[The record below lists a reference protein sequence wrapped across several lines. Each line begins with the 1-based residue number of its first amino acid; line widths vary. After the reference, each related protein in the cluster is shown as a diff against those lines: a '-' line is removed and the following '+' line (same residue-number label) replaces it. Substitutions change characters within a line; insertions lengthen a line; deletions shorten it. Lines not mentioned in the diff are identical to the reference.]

1 MDGDYNSGAGRDGE
15 AVKEQALVIAR
26 GASDSGMA
34 LNLLREYLQA
44 FVLRSLYDCE
54 AFRSLAFVGGTS
66 LRFLHGLPRFSE
78 DLDFSLEHVEGCDG
92 KVWMA
97 AVKRDLTLAGFEPE
111 VTWNDRKTVHT
122 AWVRLAGVLREAGLS
137 AFAEQKLSIKLEIG
151 TRPPAGALSE
161 RRVVTRHLSFLVR
174 HYDLPSLLAGKL
186 HALITRK
193 YVKGRDWYDLL
204 WYLSQRPAPVP
215 NLAFLQNALDQT
227 QGIGQ
232 YDAERWREHVG
243 EHLQRLDMQAV
254 RNDVLPFLER
264 AQDAELLNRDN
275 LKGLLA

>member
-1 MDGDYNSGAGRDGE
+1 MKDH
-15 AVKEQALVIAR
+15 AL
-26 GASDSGMA
+26 SLA
-34 LNLLREYLQA
+34 LAQPDAQSRLNILREYVQA
-44 FVLRSLYDCE
+44 LSLRSLHESE
-54 AFRSLAFVGGTS
+54 AFASIAFVGGTA
-66 LRFLHGLPRFSE
+66 LRFLRQLPRFSE
-78 DLDFSLEHVEGCDG
+78 DLDFTVFTPTGYTG
-92 KVWMA
+92 VNWMRKL
-97 AVKRDLTLAGFEPE
+97 KRDLVSAGFDASVSWREQ
-111 VTWNDRKTVHT
+111 TSVHV
-122 AWVRLAGVLREAGLS
+122 AWIRIGQLLKAVGLS
-137 AFAEQKLSIKLEIG
+137 PLPAQKLSVKIEID
-151 TRPPAGALSE
+151 TRPPAGADIQK
-161 RRVVTRHLSFLVR
+161 RVIMRHVSFAIS
-174 HYDLPSLLAGKL
+174 HYDMPSLMAGKL
-186 HALITRK
+186 HALLCRP